1 MFRKAGL
8 QRQLLLVP
16 PPDKD
21 GACLTSFLVLTPSQM
36 NPPLEQPV
44 PTSDI
49 WAEWLLRKRHGG
61 NLQLEGI
68 VRDRLEQIRNRL
80 LDGARLAA
88 GMTLVDVGSG
98 DGLVAFGAI
107 DRIGP
112 SLQVIMTDI
121 SLPLLAAVE
130 TRAAER
136 GVRASCRFLHGSA
149 EKLAGLADESADVVT
164 ARAVLTYVAD
174 KAAALRE
181 CCRVLKPGGRLSIAE
196 PIFRDRAL
204 ELVAMNQAVAAQGG
218 GIQRL
223 LVRYFS
229 AQFPATAEAID
240 RNPITNFSERLLI
253 SLCQLAGFGEIH
265 VELHIDVHRKTPV
278 PWDAFLDCSPHPLA
292 PTLREVGQAD
302 FSDDER
308 RQIETFLRPIIESGS
323 GFDRDTIAYLTAL
336 KPERLSID
344 PDGVKNGNH

>member
-1 MFRKAGL
+1 
-8 QRQLLLVP
+8 
-16 PPDKD
+16 
-21 GACLTSFLVLTPSQM
+21 M
-36 NPPLEQPV
+36 NPPLEQPE

-49 WAEWLLRKRHGG
+49 WSEWLLRKRHGG
-61 NLQLEGI
+61 NLRLEGI
-68 VRDRLEQIRNRL
+68 VRDRLEQIRSRV
-80 LDGARLAA
+80 LDGARLGA

-112 SLQVIMTDI
+112 SLRVIMTDI

-130 TRAAER
+130 AQATER
-136 GVRASCRFLHGSA
+136 GVHGSCRFLHGSA

-181 CCRVLKPGGRLSIAE
+181 CCRVLRPGGRLSIAE

-204 ELVAMNQAVAAQGG
+204 ELVAMNQAFAAQGD

-229 AQFPATAEAID
+229 AQFPATVEEID
-240 RNPITNFSERLLI
+240 RNPITNFSERLLV

-265 VELHIDVHRKTPV
+265 LELHIDVRPKTAL

-292 PTLREVGQAD
+292 PTLREVGLAEFTD
-302 FSDDER
+302 EER
-308 RQIETFLRPIIESGS
+308 RQLETFLRPMIESGS

-336 KPERLSID
+336 KPERPSID
-344 PDGVKNGNH
+344 PDGANSEKH